1 MHIREDIE
9 ELKKEGYSRK
19 KIMEELDLT
28 SREYDNALNDSLPQ
42 NKEFVDYDELRCDQ
56 KYTRIENYRDFEL
69 YRGIILEAITRIHN
83 SEEVFQTKK
92 ISSLIGLTKKNSS
105 LMIDIQK
112 IKDAIA
118 HDKRN
123 INDKIKKISKKSID
137 NDADKILNKALLKR
151 LKNNAWAIGYVQHFL
166 EEEGILIANILKK
179 KHATYRDL
187 GFMPY
192 YKKSKIDFID
202 SLIENIS
209 LNFSL
214 HVSQPENNNESRLR
228 FTKKNAELVKHYLLK
243 YVQKPLLSYGIDY
256 SNTLFDEYNFQK
268 VSLEIDMTIPADEQ
282 EYVIAAAIKELY
294 KKKLSFGYSSFI
306 GRDLIKDIEDLE
318 FNRVRKG
325 KLGKRYKFMSE
336 RVADAFYVYDMR
348 KHGISYWN
356 CAEVLSTYHSNKGVG
371 KIKISKSTI
380 ALYDKIILSFMKKF
394 EKKYKIQPSSFSKK
408 NL

>member
-28 SREYDNALNDSLPQ
+28 NREYDNALNDSLPQ

-92 ISSLIGLTKKNSS
+92 ISSLIELTKKNSS
-105 LMIDIQK
+105 LMIDIQE
-112 IKDAIA
+112 IKDAID

-137 NDADKILNKALLKR
+137 NDAYKILNKALLKR
-151 LKNNAWAIGYVQHFL
+151 LKNNAWAIGYVKNFL
-166 EEEGILIANILKK
+166 EEEGILIANILEK

-209 LNFSL
+209 LNFSP
-214 HVSQPENNNESRLR
+214 HVSQPKNNNESIFR
-228 FTKKNAELVKHYLLK
+228 FTKKSAELVNHYLLK
-243 YVQKPLLSYGIDY
+243 YVQKPLLSYSIDY
-256 SNTLFDEYNFQK
+256 SNTLLDEYNFQK

-282 EYVIAAAIKELY
+282 EDIIAAAIKELY
-294 KKKLSFGYSSFI
+294 KKNYRLVI
-306 GRDLIKDIEDLE
+306 R
-318 FNRVRKG
+318 
-325 KLGKRYKFMSE
+325 
-336 RVADAFYVYDMR
+336 
-348 KHGISYWN
+348 
-356 CAEVLSTYHSNKGVG
+356 
-371 KIKISKSTI
+371 
-380 ALYDKIILSFMKKF
+380 AL
-394 EKKYKIQPSSFSKK
+394 
-408 NL
+408 